1 MQISSLKLTPKR
13 IVIALVVIALA
24 GGVWRALSAK
34 KTQQLAATDAAQTQR
49 QIEFSQNDVFTAEVR
64 EITQGLGVSGTVK
77 ALNYAVIKARVAG
90 EVKEITVR
98 EGDAVTAGQVLARI
112 DPVEYQRR
120 FEQAQEQASAAKS
133 QMEIAQRQ
141 WDTNKALVDQGFIS
155 KTALDNSLASFQ
167 GAVASHKAAIAG
179 ADVARKSLDDSV
191 LRAPFSG
198 VIAVRAAQRGERVG
212 IDARV
217 LELVDLRQLEVEAP
231 LSPSD
236 SLDVKMGQTA
246 RLQIEDRADLITAH
260 VTRMSPSAQ
269 AGSRSVFVYL
279 TLDQPAGLRHGL
291 FAKGTLGLMN
301 SQVLAVPLT
310 AVRTDHPSPYVQVVE
325 KVGEA
330 MQVRHQTVEM
340 GIRGNDASGKDP
352 QDWVAVKGLPVGSVV
367 LKGQVGAMRE
377 GMVVR
382 FTTANP
388 TPSTPATAVAAPL
401 ASASASASASPSR

>member
-1 MQISSLKLTPKR
+1 
-13 IVIALVVIALA
+13 
-24 GGVWRALSAK
+24 
-34 KTQQLAATDAAQTQR
+34 
-49 QIEFSQNDVFTAEVR
+49 
-64 EITQGLGVSGTVK
+64 
-77 ALNYAVIKARVAG
+77 
-90 EVKEITVR
+90 
-98 EGDAVTAGQVLARI
+98 LARI

-198 VIAVRAAQRGERVG
+198 VIAVRAAQLGERVG
-212 IDARV
+212 IDAKV

-246 RLQIEDRADLITAH
+246 RLQIEDRADLVTAH

-269 AGSRSVFVYL
+269 AGSRSVLVYL
-279 TLDQPAGLRHGL
+279 TLDKPAGLRHGL
-291 FAKGTLGLMN
+291 FAKGTLGLVN

-310 AVRTDHPSPYVQVVE
+310 SVRTDHPSPYVQVVE
-325 KVGEA
+325 KVGEV

-340 GIRGNDASGKDP
+340 GIRGSDASGKDP
-352 QDWVAVKGLPVGSVV
+352 QEWVAVKGLAAGSVV

-382 FTTANP
+382 FTSANP
-388 TPSTPATAVAAPL
+388 TPPSAATAVASPT
-401 ASASASASASPSR
+401 ASASR

>member
-1 MQISSLKLTPKR
+1 MKITKRR
-13 IVIALVVIALA
+13 IVIGLIVLALA
-24 GGVWRALSAK
+24 VGIWRALAAK
-34 KTQQLAATDAAQTQR
+34 RAQQLAATDAAQLQA
-49 QIEFSQNDVFTAEVR
+49 QLELSNNDVFTAEIR
-64 EITQGLGVSGTVK
+64 EITQGLAVSGTVK

-90 EVKEITVR
+90 ELKEITVR
-98 EGDAVTAGQVLARI
+98 EGDSVVAGQVLARI

-198 VIAVRAAQRGERVG
+198 VIAVRAAQLGERVG
-212 IDARV
+212 IDAKV

-236 SLDVKMGQTA
+236 SVDIKIGQTA
-246 RLQIEDRADLITAH
+246 QLQIEDRAELVSAR
-260 VTRMSPSAQ
+260 VSRMSPSAQ
-269 AGSRSVFVYL
+269 AGSRSVLVYL
-279 TLDQPAGLRHGL
+279 ALDKPAGLRHGL
-291 FAKGTLGLMN
+291 FAKGTLGLVN
-301 SQVLAVPLT
+301 SQVMAVPLT
-310 AVRTDHPSPYVQVVE
+310 SVRTDHPSPYVQVLE
-325 KVGEA
+325 KVGEE
-330 MQVRHQTVEM
+330 MHVRHQNVEL
-340 GIRGNDASGKDP
+340 GIRGNDASGKDA
-352 QDWVAVKGLPVGSVV
+352 QEWVAVKGLAAGSIV

-382 FTTANP
+382 FTNTKPAA
-388 TPSTPATAVAAPL
+388 PSPSAVVATPANTA
-401 ASASASASASPSR
+401 SR

>member
-1 MQISSLKLTPKR
+1 MQLSSIKLTPKR

-24 GGVWRALSAK
+24 GGIWRALSAK
-34 KTQQLAATDAAQTQR
+34 RAQQAAAIVAAQIQG
-49 QIEFSQNDVFTAEVR
+49 QIEFSQNDVFTAEIR
-64 EITQGLGVSGTVK
+64 EITQGLAVSGTVK

-90 EVKEITVR
+90 ELKEITVR
-98 EGDAVTAGQVLARI
+98 EGDSVKAGQVLARI
-112 DPVEYQRR
+112 DPLEYQRR

-198 VIAVRAAQRGERVG
+198 VIAVRAAQLGERVG
-212 IDARV
+212 IDAKV

-246 RLQIEDRADLITAH
+246 QLQIEDRAELVTAH

-269 AGSRSVFVYL
+269 AGSRSVLVYL

-291 FAKGTLGLMN
+291 FAKGTLGLVK
-301 SQVLAVPLT
+301 SKVLAVPLT
-310 AVRTDHPSPYVQVVE
+310 SVRTDHPSPYVQVVE
-325 KVGEA
+325 KVGEVT
-330 MQVRHQTVEM
+330 QVRHQTVEM
-340 GIRGNDASGKDP
+340 GIRGNEASGKDP
-352 QDWVAVKGLPVGSVV
+352 QEWVAVKGLAAGSLV

-382 FTTANP
+382 FTTTN
-388 TPSTPATAVAAPL
+388 TTATAVATPAS
-401 ASASASASASPSR
+401 SASR